1 MAWHKNTSRAHITCS
16 RLCRLCRLWGSKEA
30 TASQAENVGLHCTKE
45 KRRQGEEITF
55 LDADLR
61 LTLAGPLR
69 VRSASP
75 RSTAK
80 TEKPPRVSADRRCW
94 ARHTQEGCCCHTQM
108 HETVNLSALYE
119 KAWEGKGGGGEE
131 GVLCSYRGGSVDPG
145 HRRFLLAPFPVCLRA
160 HTPNRH
166 PGRLTCKEVWM

>member
-1 MAWHKNTSRAHITCS
+1 MCIFEGGGRRKKNKRGDTHTMLSPMWHGTRTLLEPTSHAD
-16 RLCRLCRLWGSKEA
+16 CRLRGSKEA
-30 TASQAENVGLHCTKE
+30 TTTQAENVGLHCTK

-75 RSTAK
+75 RSTVK

-119 KAWEGKGGGGEE
+119 KSLGGKEGKRRGCCVHT
-131 GVLCSYRGGSVDPG
+131 GV
-145 HRRFLLAPFPVCLRA
+145 
-160 HTPNRH
+160 
-166 PGRLTCKEVWM
+166 EV